1 MTNNK
6 VLTVSYG
13 SFSCTLEGFEDSFE
27 TMKAIAEYFR
37 DIAATDPAFG
47 SALVPPDLEMITQIA
62 RQDTVGDVDAR
73 EEDGHFY
80 LRASDHV
87 AETVEQADIDGMAN
101 IAAQTQTP
109 SVLVPQVTARSGN
122 GIAARLQRIRDAA
135 AERARDTGVQTRTTE
150 TRSPID
156 NVFAETQADQDAVAN
171 EFGGA
176 AYDDDAHDIDAAS
189 AEMFTAHEEVE
200 ERTHEELRPDFADR
214 DEDSNDVGPLKLAAF
229 QVDDSEDE
237 EEDVVVPADSD
248 ALVEID
254 DHEVAEPAAELK
266 ETATEDPADVLDA
279 LLRARAVQDAE
290 IAEASEVPVDVDN
303 IEVADDAPVISDP
316 LSSIM
321 SQIAAA
327 EDDSEFEDEAPEVEE
342 QLSDSS
348 DLIAAVISSHSKP
361 AEHAEAEEAVDPSP
375 EAEAPAAVSDILA
388 RMARARDTE
397 ESTDDQA
404 EADEPSQ
411 SMVDDAEDDA
421 SPSPIALT
429 EDETS
434 ESDLVETEA
443 PEALAELQDDQADDE
458 ESQSN
463 VTHLSAYEAPRLPL
477 SAENDDDAGSEETK
491 RKAVV
496 RKARIIKVTQENITR
511 TEEANSK
518 IGIMSNDN
526 DAPETQPQNDVAEA
540 VTEDDDLHVSASD
553 RVSAKIGFMD
563 IDRLMTEAESQMG
576 EPESTI
582 RRSAFAHLKAAVAAR
597 RNDDG
602 ISRKEPADQSEV
614 DYRSDLAN
622 AVSNQSEGEDSVPA
636 TDTTEV
642 PTDDRTLALVPETS
656 TAEADFETSGD
667 TAGFPQFAQEHAA
680 TTLPDLLEAAAAYM
694 SYVEGRQQF
703 SRPQLMTKVREVEKD
718 NFSRE
723 DGLRCFGQLLRSGK
737 IEKIKGGRFGATKDI
752 GFRPSENIMS

>member
-37 DIAATDPAFG
+37 DIAASDPTFG

-62 RQDTVGDVDAR
+62 RQDTVGDVDAH

-87 AETVEQADIDGMAN
+87 AETAEQADIDGMAN
-101 IAAQTQTP
+101 IAAETQTP
-109 SVLVPQVTARSGN
+109 SVLIPQVTAKSGN

-135 AERARDTGVQTRTTE
+135 AERAKDTGVQTRTTE
-150 TRSPID
+150 TRSPLD
-156 NVFAETQADQDAVAN
+156 NVFAETNPDQNAVADEFAGAAHDDEAQEIDAVSVDV
-171 EFGGA
+171 FA
-176 AYDDDAHDIDAAS
+176 APED
-189 AEMFTAHEEVE
+189 VE
-200 ERTHEELRPDFADR
+200 EPTQDELATGFADH
-214 DEDSNDVGPLKLAAF
+214 DADANDVGPLKLAAF
-229 QVDDSEDE
+229 QVDDTEDE
-237 EEDVVVPADSD
+237 EEEVVVPPDFD
-248 ALVEID
+248 ASVEFD
-254 DHEVAEPAAELK
+254 DHEDADAAAELR
-266 ETATEDPADVLDA
+266 EAVTEDPADVLDA
-279 LLRARAVQDAE
+279 LLRAREVQEAE
-290 IAEASEVPVDVDN
+290 IAEASDVPVDANDTD
-303 IEVADDAPVISDP
+303 VADETPAISDP

-348 DLIAAVISSHSKP
+348 DLIAAVISSHSKT
-361 AEHAEAEEAVDPSP
+361 AEDDEAEEAVDPSSP

-388 RMARARDTE
+388 RMARARDTDE
-397 ESTDDQA
+397 PADDQT
-404 EADEPSQ
+404 EADEPSPY
-411 SMVDDAEDDA
+411 MLEDDA
-421 SPSPIALT
+421 SPSPLALA

-443 PEALAELQDDQADDE
+443 LEEVAELQDDHADDD

-496 RKARIIKVTQENITR
+496 RKARIIKVTQEDITR

-518 IGIMSNDN
+518 IGIMSNNN
-526 DAPETQPQNDVAEA
+526 DAPQTPSQNDVAEA

-602 ISRKEPADQSEV
+602 ISRKEPADQSED

-622 AVSNQSEGEDSVPA
+622 AVSNQSEGEESAPS

-642 PTDDRTLALVPETS
+642 PTDDRTLALVTETPS
-656 TAEADFETSGD
+656 AEADFETSDD

-752 GFRPSENIMS
+752 GFRPSEKIVS